1 MSSAMVKLV
10 CTLFA
15 AWLALPAGAAT
26 ILVMGDSLSAGYG
39 LQPGQ
44 GWVSLLQQDLEPKHR
59 IINASISGETSDGG
73 LARLPDALRRHK
85 PDIVVLE
92 LGANDGLRGLPLA
105 GMERNLQQM
114 IALSRKASARVVLVG
129 MALPSNYG
137 PQYTTEFH
145 AVYDRIAKRNQLAYV
160 PLLLAG
166 FATDISKF
174 QPDGLH
180 PVASVQATMMRTVK
194 AKLPLK

>member
-1 MSSAMVKLV
+1 MPSAMVYIVRVL
-10 CTLFA
+10 CA
-15 AWLALPAGAAT
+15 ALLALPASAAT

-39 LQPGQ
+39 LAPGQ
-44 GWVSLLQQDLEPKHR
+44 GWVSLLQQDLEPRHR

-73 LARLPDALRRHK
+73 LTRLPEALRRHK
-85 PDIVVLE
+85 PDIVILE
-92 LGANDGLRGLPLA
+92 LGANDGLRGLPLT
-105 GMERNLQQM
+105 RLQDNLQQM
-114 IALSRKASARVVLVG
+114 VNLSRRAAARVVLVG

-137 PQYTTEFH
+137 PRYTAEFR
-145 AVYDRIAKRNQLAYV
+145 AVYDSIAKRNQLPYV
-160 PLLLAG
+160 PLLVAG

-180 PVASVQATMMRTVK
+180 PVASVQATMMHTVK

>member
-1 MSSAMVKLV
+1 MSSAMVRLV
-10 CTLFA
+10 HIPLLA
-15 AWLALPAGAAT
+15 LLALPASAAT
-26 ILVMGDSLSAGYG
+26 ILVMGDSLSAAYG
-39 LQPGQ
+39 LAPEQ
-44 GWVSLLQQDLEPKHR
+44 GWVSLLQKDLEPKHR

-73 LARLPDALRRHK
+73 LSRLPDALRRNK

-92 LGANDGLRGLPLA
+92 LGANDGLRGLPLPRLQA
-105 GMERNLQQM
+105 NLQQM
-114 IALSRKASARVVLVG
+114 VQLSRQAGARVVLVG

-137 PQYTTEFH
+137 RQYTAAFR
-145 AVYDRIAKRNQLAYV
+145 AVYDTIAQHNQLPYV
-160 PLLLAG
+160 PLLVAG

-180 PVASVQATMMRTVK
+180 PVASVQSIMMHTVK

>member
-1 MSSAMVKLV
+1 MLSAKLKLFCTV
-10 CTLFA
+10 CVSL
-15 AWLALPAGAAT
+15 LALPASAAT

-39 LQPGQ
+39 LAAGQ

-73 LARLPDALRRHK
+73 LTRLPDALRRHK

-105 GMERNLQQM
+105 GMEKNLQQM
-114 IALSRKASARVVLVG
+114 VNLSHKAAAQVVLVG

-137 PQYTTEFH
+137 PQYTAEFH
-145 AVYDRIAKRNQLAYV
+145 AVYDRLAKRNQLAYV
-160 PLLLAG
+160 PFLLAG

-180 PVASVQATMMRTVK
+180 PVANVQATMMHTVK